1 MIRAV
6 QVITGLEIGRAEISL
21 LELVSNL
28 CKDRFSNEVVSLTD
42 ARPVAKSLYH
52 GLLKGRE
59 KSISEILKSTHLETT

>member
-21 LELVSNL
+21 LKLVSNL
-28 CKDRFSNEVVSLTD
+28 RKHRFSNEVVSLTD

-52 GLLKGRE
+52 GLFKGRE
-59 KSISEILKSTHLETT
+59 KSISEILKPTHLETT